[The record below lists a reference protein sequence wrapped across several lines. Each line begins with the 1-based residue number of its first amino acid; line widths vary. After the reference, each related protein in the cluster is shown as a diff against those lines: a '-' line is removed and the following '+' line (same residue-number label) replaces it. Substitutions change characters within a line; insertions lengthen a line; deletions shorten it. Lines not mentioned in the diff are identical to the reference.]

1 MKKKILFSLAL
12 MSCLAVSAQKKWTLD
27 DCISYAIE
35 NNLALRKARLTK
47 KTVQENTK
55 QSKAELFPSL
65 SASTNHSVT
74 YEPWVDSNLSDE
86 KVSLDKTSYF
96 GNYNITGKWTVWNGG
111 KNINQLRS
119 DRLTEQ
125 QAELDIQE
133 QSNTIQ
139 EEIAKVY
146 IQALYTNEAIK
157 VNKESLE
164 ASKTNE
170 ERGQKMV
177 EVGSMSK
184 AELAQLTAQRATD
197 EYNLVE
203 IETKLAKYIVQ
214 LKQLL
219 ELQDDLEFDIAIPET
234 PDEQALA
241 PIPALQSVY
250 EQALLV
256 RPEIKNAELDL
267 KQADLDIKIARS
279 NYMPTVSLTGGIS
292 TSTSS
297 PNSNKW
303 GQQMKGNFDAT
314 AGVGITVPIFD
325 NRLAK
330 TAVNKARIQ
339 REQALLD
346 QLDERETLYDTI
358 EDYWLDAQTNQ
369 QKFRAA
375 QVSVDSE
382 QKSYDL
388 LSEQFQLG
396 LKNVVEL
403 LTGKVTLLKA
413 QQNKLQSKYTTIL
426 SLKLLRFYQG
436 EKMNL

>member
-1 MKKKILFSLAL
+1 MLFMMAL
-12 MSCLAVSAQKKWTLD
+12 LSCLTISAQKKWTLD
-27 DCISYAIE
+27 DCINYAIE
-35 NNLALRKARLTK
+35 NNLVLRKARLTK

-65 SASTNHSVT
+65 TASTSHSVA
-74 YEPWVDSNLSDE
+74 YEPWVNSYLDNENNSM
-86 KVSLDKTSYF
+86 DKTSYL
-96 GNYNITGKWTVWNGG
+96 GSYKITGNWTIWNGG
-111 KNINQLRS
+111 KNVNQLRS

-125 QAELDIQE
+125 QAELTIE
-133 QSNTIQ
+133 ETSNTIQ

-146 IQALYTNEAIK
+146 IQALYTNEAIN

-164 ASKTNE
+164 ASKKNE
-170 ERGQKMV
+170 ERGQEMV
-177 EVGSMSK
+177 EVGRMSK

-250 EQALLV
+250 EQALLI

-267 KQADLDIKIARS
+267 KQADLEIKIARS
-279 NYMPTVSLTGGIS
+279 YYMPTVSLTGGVS
-292 TSTSS
+292 TATSA
-297 PNSNKW
+297 PNSRKW
-303 GQQMKGNFDAT
+303 GQQMKSNFDAS
-314 AGVGITVPIFD
+314 ASVGVSVPIFD

-375 QVSVDSE
+375 QVSVESE

-396 LKNVVEL
+396 LKNIVEL
-403 LTGKVTLLKA
+403 LTGKVSLLKA

-426 SLKLLRFYQG
+426 SLQLLRFYQG
-436 EKMNL
+436 EKMNI